1 MAKEGL
7 DLVSL
12 ISHKKADI
20 LEVWLQ
26 AQQDIPD
33 LRLNQFNQKELRQ
46 QSSDI
51 LSLLVDVLRLDYWSL
66 TNSGTPQYE
75 AIQSTLDDLTESRT
89 GRGFSAIETAA
100 YIFSLKDSILKF
112 LQDNYVDPEKLN
124 ESIVYVS
131 RLIDRL
137 GLMAFSIFNE
147 RSQRVIKRQQQEIL
161 ELSTPVIHMWEGI
174 LVVPLIGTLDSVR
187 AQQVMENLLHEIADT
202 GYDVVILDIAGVSTV
217 DTLVAQ
223 YLLKTVSAAR
233 LMGAD
238 CIISGIGPAI
248 AQTIVQLGI
257 NLPAVK
263 TTSTLAGA
271 LETAFKM
278 LDLVVIRQRRALR
291 DAQAQDG
298 QQGLG

>member
-1 MAKEGL
+1 
-7 DLVSL
+7 
-12 ISHKKADI
+12 
-20 LEVWLQ
+20 LQ
-26 AQQDIPD
+26 
-33 LRLNQFNQKELRQ
+33 
-46 QSSDI
+46 
-51 LSLLVDVLRLDYWSL
+51 
-66 TNSGTPQYE
+66 
-75 AIQSTLDDLTESRT
+75 
-89 GRGFSAIETAA
+89 
-100 YIFSLKDSILKF
+100 F
-112 LQDNYVDPEKLN
+112 LQDNYGSEPKKLN
-124 ESIVYVS
+124 EAIIHIS

-271 LETAFKM
+271 LASAFKM
-278 LDLVVIRQRRALR
+278 LDLVVQRRAR
-291 DAQAQDG
+291 REAPTQDRY
-298 QQGLG
+298 